1 MCETQKPRPAQ
12 PGAPLPFEA
21 VTNFRELG
29 GYEAAGG
36 RHVKC
41 GVFYRAPALA
51 NVKTPH
57 DVALYKSLGVHTV
70 FDLRSAAERTAWP
83 DPSFGEPQRFDI
95 HAITSQDGQEVSFD
109 LEAIFRD
116 NGEADTLLRMVRES
130 YATMPFANE
139 AYRALLRCAAQGAGP
154 ILFHCTAGKD
164 RTGVAAALILK
175 ALGVSREDI
184 VEDYLLTNA
193 CRTTGRDQFRGMLE
207 RAGLPAAQAQQVTEI
222 ATGVRRESI
231 ESALDAIEEK
241 YPSFEEYLRAEFEI
255 GAAELE
261 DIRARYLV

>member
-1 MCETQKPRPAQ
+1 MCETKKPRPAQ

-154 ILFHCTAGKD
+154 ILFHCTAG
-164 RTGVAAALILK
+164 
-175 ALGVSREDI
+175 
-184 VEDYLLTNA
+184 
-193 CRTTGRDQFRGMLE
+193 
-207 RAGLPAAQAQQVTEI
+207 
-222 ATGVRRESI
+222 
-231 ESALDAIEEK
+231 
-241 YPSFEEYLRAEFEI
+241 
-255 GAAELE
+255 
-261 DIRARYLV
+261 

>member
-116 NGEADTLLRMVRES
+116 NGEADTLLRIVRES

-164 RTGVAAALILK
+164 RTGVAAMLLLK
-175 ALGVSREDI
+175 ALGASDETALFDFEQTNVCNAAAREAFCAQLC
-184 VEDYLLTNA
+184 EKLPPQTA
-193 CRTTGRDQFRGMLE
+193 RTV
-207 RAGLPAAQAQQVTEI
+207 AQV
-222 ATGVRRESI
+222 ATGVQRENLVRTMQAVRGRYGTF
-231 ESALDAIEEK
+231 EAYFEAEHGLDARGLAALRNM
-241 YPSFEEYLRAEFEI
+241 YLE
-255 GAAELE
+255 
-261 DIRARYLV
+261 

>member
-116 NGEADTLLRMVRES
+116 NGEADTLLRIPGRGAHFVPLHRRQR
-130 YATMPFANE
+130 PH
-139 AYRALLRCAAQGAGP
+139 RRGRHAAFEGAGR
-154 ILFHCTAGKD
+154 L
-164 RTGVAAALILK
+164 
-175 ALGVSREDI
+175 
-184 VEDYLLTNA
+184 
-193 CRTTGRDQFRGMLE
+193 GRDG
-207 RAGLPAAQAQQVTEI
+207 A
-222 ATGVRRESI
+222 VR
-231 ESALDAIEEK
+231 
-241 YPSFEEYLRAEFEI
+241 F
-255 GAAELE
+255 
-261 DIRARYLV
+261 

>member
-83 DPSFGEPQRFDI
+83 DPSFGSPS
-95 HAITSQDGQEVSFD
+95 ALTSTPS
-109 LEAIFRD
+109 
-116 NGEADTLLRMVRES
+116 LR
-130 YATMPFANE
+130 
-139 AYRALLRCAAQGAGP
+139 
-154 ILFHCTAGKD
+154 
-164 RTGVAAALILK
+164 RTG
-175 ALGVSREDI
+175 
-184 VEDYLLTNA
+184 
-193 CRTTGRDQFRGMLE
+193 
-207 RAGLPAAQAQQVTEI
+207 
-222 ATGVRRESI
+222 RR
-231 ESALDAIEEK
+231 
-241 YPSFEEYLRAEFEI
+241 
-255 GAAELE
+255 
-261 DIRARYLV
+261 